1 MHVRTGLALLIA
13 VLVGGC
19 GLLGEDGEVGLR
31 TDQQQY
37 ELPGAT
43 VELTLENG
51 TDETIDGK
59 ICFARLHRNRGSGEW
74 TALDLVRA
82 CTLAE
87 VAPLKPGHSTSITLS
102 LPDSVSV
109 GSYRYHHEYAPDELV
124 RSNSFQLARSD

>member
-1 MHVRTGLALLIA
+1 MHVRIGLALLIA
-13 VLVGGC
+13 VLVEGC
-19 GLLGEDGEVGLR
+19 GLLGEDGDVSLR

-59 ICFARLHRNRGSGEW
+59 ICFARLHRKRVSGAW
-74 TALDLVRA
+74 TSVDLGRA

-87 VAPLKPGHSTSITLS
+87 VAPLKPGQSTSIALS
-102 LPDSVSV
+102 LPDSLSA
-109 GSYRYHHEYAPDELV
+109 GTYRYHHEYAPDELV